1 MFVGAGKATD
11 ATDVVDVEEVV
22 MVVEDVVAIRIA
34 PTTSGMV
41 LVPKR
46 FIRISELLIGMP
58 FRGAV
63 KHMLDFNASVEELVA
78 DAVTTVHVG
87 AVDVA

>member
-1 MFVGAGKATD
+1 
-11 ATDVVDVEEVV
+11 
-22 MVVEDVVAIRIA
+22 
-34 PTTSGMV
+34 MV

-63 KHMLDFNASVEELVA
+63 KHMLDFNAYVEELVA